1 MHFFFG
7 GGVSTD
13 KVGVYGLFLHGQ
25 SIALTLGGDGAE
37 KESHIAA
44 KNTHALYAFFILQDL
59 FGVASVHHVPVAAAG
74 DGHLADG
81 EIFVQTVEGG
91 RGASATGGADGGSH
105 LHALAEGSGEEE
117 AVQQVGQRAVG
128 AGIVGGRTDDQA
140 VGGLELGRQLV
151 DGIVEDAMALLGTL
165 VAGYAAADVAVANVH
180 QLGGNALGLEGAL
193 HLAEG
198 RIGTALGIG
207 TAVD

>member
-1 MHFFFG
+1 MQLIFLEWF
-7 GGVSTD
+7 SPD

-25 SIALTLGGDGAE
+25 SIALTLSGDGAD
-37 KESHIAA
+37 KESHVAA
-44 KNTHALYAFFILQDL
+44 KNTHALYAFFILQNV
-59 FGVASVHHVPVAAAG
+59 FSIVSVHHVPVAAAG
-74 DGHLADG
+74 DRHLADG

-91 RGASATGGADGGSH
+91 RGATATGGADGGAD
-105 LHALAEGSGEEE
+105 LHALAEGCGEEE

-140 VGGLELGRQLV
+140 VGGLELGCQLV
-151 DGIVEDAMALLGTL
+151 DSIVEDVMALLGTL

-180 QLGGNALGLEGAL
+180 QFGGDAFGVEGAF

-198 RIGTALGIG
+198 RVCAALGIG
-207 TAVD
+207 AAVD